1 MQANGYEAWQP
12 LKEQRKK
19 KKKKKKKI
27 VKIYFGRFTIV
38 YNLLFCSHTL
48 YLGLLIKTFS

>member
-12 LKEQRKK
+12 LKEQR
-19 KKKKKKKI
+19 KKKKKKI

-48 YLGLLIKTFS
+48 YVGLLIKTFS